1 MDTSIEINTTVLSY
15 VTFSTCIS
23 LMLQSQ
29 KSHRYNQL
37 VSSETLCSSSYIIAI
52 YIYIYNY
59 NQQANKGHII
69 FPILPYGSISWS
81 LPKNTNNVIIHGFQ
95 QDNDENT
102 HAKIRDFC
110 NKICKD
116 HIDL

>member
-1 MDTSIEINTTVLSY
+1 
-15 VTFSTCIS
+15 
-23 LMLQSQ
+23 MLQRQ

-37 VSSETLCSSSYIIAI
+37 VSSETLCI

-59 NQQANKGHII
+59 NQQADKGHII
-69 FPILPYGSISWS
+69 FRILPYGSISWS
-81 LPKNTNNVIIHGFQ
+81 LPKNTNNVIIHGFKQ
-95 QDNDENT
+95 NNDENT

-116 HIDL
+116 HIDIIKIRKLENSKENIKP